1 LINAPADCPIAYR
14 ICDVTQSYNFALI
27 DDGLIDDAH
36 GSIEIPGLS
45 KSSPTQFES
54 KSAWIEFT
62 PQYSGEFGFTI
73 CPETPE
79 NFDFILFQNPN
90 CNNIEIGVYSL
101 MTVASGG
108 QTFSEPVHGCTGL
121 GYEPYTGLSGE
132 TFADWQ
138 NYINIVAGNTY
149 KIFVTTGYYLQT
161 GTHRFTIRF
170 TGAVVTSHPDLF
182 NYPGCTMSTNAF
194 VKDNTSI
201 YPNPFSDVL
210 QIESDTVFQKLELY
224 DVLGKQ
230 IMNRD
235 FINQIDTSSFAQGM
249 YFLKL
254 YTEDGEVVVK
264 KVVRE

>member
-1 LINAPADCPIAYR
+1 
-14 ICDVTQSYNFALI
+14 
-27 DDGLIDDAH
+27 
-36 GSIEIPGLS
+36 
-45 KSSPTQFES
+45 
-54 KSAWIEFT
+54 
-62 PQYSGEFGFTI
+62 
-73 CPETPE
+73 
-79 NFDFILFQNPN
+79 
-90 CNNIEIGVYSL
+90 
-101 MTVASGG
+101 
-108 QTFSEPVHGCTGL
+108 
-121 GYEPYTGLSGE
+121 
-132 TFADWQ
+132 
-138 NYINIVAGNTY
+138 
-149 KIFVTTGYYLQT
+149 
-161 GTHRFTIRF
+161 
-170 TGAVVTSHPDLF
+170 
-182 NYPGCTMSTNAF
+182 MSTNAF